1 MNYKLFGNTGLR
13 VSEFALGTM
22 TFGTEWGWGCD
33 YNNSKKIFEKYK
45 ELGGNFLDTANR
57 YTEGTS
63 EKYCGEFIKN
73 ERDFWVLATKYT
85 LFEEYGNPNGAGN
98 GKKNL
103 VQSVEKSLKRLNT
116 DYIDLLWVHAW
127 DGTTKVDEILRG
139 LDDLITSGKVLYI
152 GISDTPAWVVSK
164 ANAIAELKNWTA
176 FAGLQ
181 IEYSLL
187 ERTPERDLLPM
198 AFSENMAVTPWGAI
212 AGGALTG
219 KYLNNEK
226 GRLPEDS
233 SRLNEKNTLIAK
245 EVVNSAKELGIT
257 PSQLAL
263 KWITQQ
269 NYNFIPIVGA
279 TKSVHL
285 EDSLKTSEIEKI
297 PNEIIV
303 KLNEISSIDLGFP
316 HNFLKTERIKDIIFG
331 GTQDKIIR
339 K

>member
-33 YNNSKKIFEKYK
+33 YDNSKKIFEKYK

-103 VQSVEKSLKRLNT
+103 VQSVEKSLKRLDT

-139 LDDLITSGKVLYI
+139 LDDLISSGKVLYI

-164 ANAIAELKNWTA
+164 ANAIAELKNWTS

-233 SRLNEKNTLIAK
+233 TRLNERNTLIAK

-269 NYNFIPIVGA
+269 SYNFIPIIGA

-297 PNEIIV
+297 PNEIIE
-303 KLNEISSIDLGFP
+303 KLNDISSIELGFP

-331 GTQDKIIR
+331 GTQDKILR

>member
-13 VSEFALGTM
+13 VSELCLGTM

-33 YNNSKKIFEKYK
+33 YQISKEIFETYK

-98 GKKNL
+98 GRKNM
-103 VQSVEKSLKRLNT
+103 VQSVEKSLKRLDT

-127 DGTTKVDEILRG
+127 DGTTQVEEIMRG
-139 LDDLITSGKVLYI
+139 LDDLISAGKVLYI

-164 ANAIAELKNWTA
+164 ANAIAELKNWTS

-198 AFSENMAVTPWGAI
+198 AFSENMAVTPWGAL

-219 KYLNNEK
+219 KYLKNDK

-233 SRLNEKNTLIAK
+233 HRLNEKNTELVK
-245 EVVNSAKELGIT
+245 LVVKCAEELNIT
-257 PSQLAL
+257 PAQLAL
-263 KWITQQ
+263 KWVMQQ
-269 NYNFIPIVGA
+269 HKNIIPIVGA
-279 TKSVHL
+279 TKPQQLRDSFSVL
-285 EDSLKTSEIEKI
+285 EVNDIPDEI
-297 PNEIIV
+297 V
-303 KLNEISSIDLGFP
+303 GKLNEASKIDLGFP
-316 HNFLKTERIKDIIFG
+316 HSFLHTERIRDIIFG
-331 GTQDKIIR
+331 GMQNKII

>member
-33 YNNSKKIFEKYK
+33 YDNSKKIFEKYK

-103 VQSVEKSLKRLNT
+103 VQSVEKSLKRLDT

-139 LDDLITSGKVLYI
+139 LDDLISSGKVLYI

-164 ANAIAELKNWTA
+164 ANAIAELKNWTS

-233 SRLNEKNTLIAK
+233 TRLNERNTLIAK

-269 NYNFIPIVGA
+269 SYNFIPIIGA

-297 PNEIIV
+297 PNEIIE
-303 KLNEISSIDLGFP
+303 KLNDISSIELGFP
-316 HNFLKTERIKDIIFG
+316 HNFLKKERIKDIIFG
-331 GTQDKIIR
+331 GTQDKILR